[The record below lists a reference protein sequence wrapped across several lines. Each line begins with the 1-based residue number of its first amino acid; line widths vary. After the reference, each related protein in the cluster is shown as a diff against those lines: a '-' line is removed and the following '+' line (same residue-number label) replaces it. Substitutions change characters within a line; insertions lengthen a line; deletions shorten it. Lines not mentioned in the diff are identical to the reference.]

1 MIASA
6 FLPCIN
12 SRRRLGRR
20 VLSLDFGGGS
30 DGRERIRGSPPSLPL
45 CSCLCSPPV
54 SSQSFLLPASLPRGK
69 KKKRKGKGGVEK
81 ISSSS
86 CFCGRRCS
94 AARSLAT
101 TQKAAVDRLIAQPL
115 SSVASELLCR
125 RAPARICRPREEP
138 PAVQEEEEEGN

>member
-69 KKKRKGKGGVEK
+69 KKRKEKEK